1 MNTWQTKSGYKI
13 YCILP
18 GRSNVFLLS
27 GNGINILVDTSPGN
41 KWHKLKASLEKI
53 NITNIDFLV
62 LTHTHFDHAAN
73 AKRIKDE
80 FGAKVI
86 VNKLEYDYLLKGENP
101 MIHGTIKMQRFVVK
115 ILAPIILKRRIYEG
129 CLPDILVNQRLDLS
143 EFGLNAYIL
152 HTPGHSPGSQSVIV
166 DNEIALT
173 GDAMFGVFPGSVFP
187 PFASNESD
195 LLESW
200 SKLLDSNC
208 LLFLPSHGTANPRNL
223 VLKDYR
229 KRIMQKS

>member
-1 MNTWQTKSGYKI
+1 MKTWQTKSGYTI

-27 GNGINILVDTSPGN
+27 GNGINILIDTSPGY
-41 KWHKLKASLEKI
+41 KWNRLKEKI
-53 NITNIDFLV
+53 KELNISNIDMLI

-73 AKRIKDE
+73 AKKIRDE
-80 FGAKVI
+80 YGAKVI
-86 VNKLEYDYLLKGENP
+86 VNKLESDFLLKGENP
-101 MIHGTIKMQRFVVK
+101 IVHGTVMILRSVVK
-115 ILAPIILKRRIYEG
+115 ILAPIILQKQKYEG
-129 CLPDILVNQRLDLS
+129 CRSDILVDQGLDLK
-143 EFGLNAYIL
+143 EFGLNAQIL

-187 PFASNESD
+187 PFAANETD

-200 SKLLDSNC
+200 GKLLNTDCS
-208 LLFLPSHGTANPRNL
+208 LFLPSHGTANTRKL
-223 VLKDYR
+223 VLKEYR
-229 KRIMQKS
+229 KRSIQLS